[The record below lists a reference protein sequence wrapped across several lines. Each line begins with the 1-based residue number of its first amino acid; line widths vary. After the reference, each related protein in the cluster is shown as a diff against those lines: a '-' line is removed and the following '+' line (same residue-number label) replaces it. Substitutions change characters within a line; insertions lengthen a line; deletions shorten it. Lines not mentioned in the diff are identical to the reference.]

1 MYKNV
6 IEKYAKKG
14 WLKYGMKTFSSMER
28 LWAAGRLYSDY
39 VKSRRLSVGVVN
51 PLEAK
56 VDGGLKNYAFAG
68 SLKAKDDFLKAFSV
82 LSPLWKKMIECV
94 VLEDKELEVFE
105 NGYEKNIKKA
115 KKELS
120 AALDCLIL
128 HYMAQKQKRGER

>member
-14 WLKYGMKTFSSMER
+14 WLKYGMKTFSSMDR
-28 LWAAGRLYSDY
+28 VWAAQRLYRDY
-39 VKSRRLSVGVVN
+39 AGSRRLSVGVVN
-51 PLEAK
+51 PFEVK
-56 VDGGLKNYAFAG
+56 VDGGQKNFAFEG

-94 VLEDKELEVFE
+94 ILEDKELDILEI
-105 NGYEKNIKKA
+105 GYEKNIKKA

-128 HYMAQKQKRGER
+128 HYMAQKQKRGEK

>member
-1 MYKNV
+1 M
-6 IEKYAKKG
+6 
-14 WLKYGMKTFSSMER
+14 
-28 LWAAGRLYSDY
+28 
-39 VKSRRLSVGVVN
+39 
-51 PLEAK
+51 
-56 VDGGLKNYAFAG
+56 
-68 SLKAKDDFLKAFSV
+68 KAFSV

>member
-1 MYKNV
+1 MYKNM
-6 IEKYAKKG
+6 IEKYAQKG
-14 WLKYGMKTFSSMER
+14 WLKHGIKTFSSSER

-128 HYMAQKQKRGER
+128 HYMAQDQKRGER